1 MVGAVLF
8 AYADTYKNWFVRF
21 PAVFFLCAMLH
32 SNADS
37 NHLERRVFTRIPAC
51 MENACHCGLLAA
63 NCRNLQNVQANRPWG
78 KHLLVPR
85 KVILYAAPKIRK
97 QYMTERDFYVRITIR
112 PCNETI

>member
-8 AYADTYKNWFVRF
+8 AYVDTYKICFVRF

-32 SNADS
+32 SNAVS

-78 KHLLVPR
+78 KHLLVP
-85 KVILYAAPKIRK
+85 
-97 QYMTERDFYVRITIR
+97 
-112 PCNETI
+112 